1 MKRYIAISTFN
12 AFFNLIF
19 WGFFIYQSF
28 DGSYLSYFASFVIM
42 SMTLYPVY
50 RWYISLSNNVIIN
63 AHLSLF
69 DGFTKIISL
78 LSAIFIFIIAYY
90 REDGKNIV
98 DDKLIVLVAFIL
110 FFCSMARFFHF
121 IFIFDK
127 KANLANKLDIIHKNK
142 GQDYSTFGS
151 SLFNFD
157 ILKDYIQNYTNSDFY
172 IIPDKL
178 PKDENGI
185 QFKIYSNNKTL
196 FFNYIE
202 KSFIFDGFML
212 KSDDIQ
218 DFQKEYDKKL
228 FEMSDQELDTL
239 RMWSI

>member
-1 MKRYIAISTFN
+1 MKRYVAISTFN

-19 WGFFIYQSF
+19 FGFFIFQTF
-28 DGSYLSYFASFVIM
+28 DGSYMAYFTAFVIM
-42 SMTLYPVY
+42 SATLYPVY
-50 RWYISLSNNVIIN
+50 RWYTALSNNVIIN

-69 DGFTKIISL
+69 DGSTKIISL

-90 REDGKNIV
+90 REDGQIIV
-98 DDKLIVLVAFIL
+98 NEKLIILVAFIL
-110 FFCSMARFFHF
+110 FFCLMARFFHF

-151 SLFNFD
+151 SLFNFE

-178 PKDENGI
+178 PKDENDI

-202 KSFIFDGFML
+202 RSFIFDGFML
-212 KSDDIQ
+212 KSDDIEH
-218 DFQKEYDKKL
+218 FQKEYGKSL
-228 FEMSDQELDTL
+228 FEMSKEELETL
-239 RMWSI
+239 KMWSI